1 MKRWQDTEL
10 WQPRFLMCGETLDTG
25 SWFYCVTC
33 STTFRSRKRRYN
45 TLYRPLTVHEV
56 ASAVG
61 LAPST
66 IMKAIKRGELP
77 HVREGKSVLVPRRAA
92 KEFIKRRYPKLAA
105 RSRNAT

>member
-45 TLYRPLTVHEV
+45 TLYRPLTSTCC
-56 ASAVG
+56 ADMKRSRMLWVG
-61 LAPST
+61 RTTPVRFAPSA
-66 IMKAIKRGELP
+66 AILG
-77 HVREGKSVLVPRRAA
+77 A
-92 KEFIKRRYPKLAA
+92 LAA
-105 RSRNAT
+105 NMQT